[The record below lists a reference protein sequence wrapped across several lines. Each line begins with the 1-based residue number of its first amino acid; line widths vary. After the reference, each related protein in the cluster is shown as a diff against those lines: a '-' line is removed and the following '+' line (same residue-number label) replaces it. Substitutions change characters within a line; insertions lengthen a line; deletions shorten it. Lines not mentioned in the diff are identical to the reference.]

1 MDEDKYMKAT
11 DEQLD
16 ELLDLE
22 ARSRLLTQDM
32 KQQAKIFTGLLT
44 DMNAFLVKYFSDI
57 PELKPEELR

>member
-1 MDEDKYMKAT
+1 MDEDKYMEAT

-22 ARSRLLTQDM
+22 ARSRLLAQDM

-44 DMNAFLVKYFSDI
+44 DMNAFLVQYFSDI
-57 PELKPEELR
+57 LKLDPEKLR